1 MVVNE
6 TENKNLDHAISVIK
20 KISEYCHLQTDET
33 KLNRAPETKTAS
45 GVFCEEAVLC
55 GGRAVKLTCF

>member
-1 MVVNE
+1 MVINE
-6 TENKNLDHAISVIK
+6 TENKKLDHIINVIK
-20 KISEYCHLQTDET
+20 KISEYCHLQTDEA

-55 GGRAVKLTCF
+55 EGRAVKLKCF

>member
-6 TENKNLDHAISVIK
+6 TENKKLDHTISVIK
-20 KISEYCHLQTDET
+20 KISEYCHLQTDEA

-45 GVFCEEAVLC
+45 VVFCEETDLG

>member
-1 MVVNE
+1 MEVNE
-6 TENKNLDHAISVIK
+6 TENKKLDHAISVIK
-20 KISEYCHLQTDET
+20 KISECCHLQTDEA

-45 GVFCEEAVLC
+45 GVFCEEAFLC